1 MSSQSQLLS
10 MEFDSS
16 KTPAYMDPVEFSYM
30 DNGLDSYLQYPQS
43 PAFNVG
49 LGLPASASP
58 VAFNTLSLSGNIPDY
73 TYSSMGA
80 PSPGRPYTPPDGAS
94 ISPNTL
100 AYSLSAGEMSSD
112 NASGRVSRGS
122 GTQSPPATI
131 PYQATVPRSHRFN
144 PMAAPA
150 SSRPTLRHKR
160 RASRSNDE
168 SEDEDEE
175 FQPTAA
181 TGASNDSRRETIR
194 KQRIESEQRRR
205 DELRD
210 GYARLK
216 ETLPPSNQ
224 KSSKVS
230 LLERATGH
238 IRYLET
244 VKDQLEMRLKSA
256 EAEVHRLR
264 NVNEALMLGAASQ
277 RAQGAF

>member
-1 MSSQSQLLS
+1 
-10 MEFDSS
+10 MEFDGS
-16 KTPAYMDPVEFSYM
+16 KTPSYMDPVEFPYM
-30 DNGLDSYLQYPQS
+30 DGGLDSYLQYPQS
-43 PAFNVG
+43 PPAFTG
-49 LGLPASASP
+49 LGLPQTTSP
-58 VAFNTLSLSGNIPDY
+58 VAFNNLSLGGNMGDY
-73 TYSSMGA
+73 TYSPMAA
-80 PSPGRPYTPPDGAS
+80 PSPGRPYTPNEGAS
-94 ISPNTL
+94 ISPHTL
-100 AYSLSAGEMSSD
+100 TYSLSAGEMSSD
-112 NASGRVSRGS
+112 NTSGRASRGS
-122 GTQSPPATI
+122 GTHSPPNATV
-131 PYQATVPRSHRFN
+131 PYPATVPRSQRFN
-144 PMAAPA
+144 PIAAPA
-150 SSRPTLRHKR
+150 ASRPILRHKR

-175 FQPTAA
+175 FQPIAA
-181 TGASNDSRRETIR
+181 AGGSNDSSRRETIR

-216 ETLPPSNQ
+216 DTLPPSNQ

-244 VKDQLEMRLKSA
+244 VKEQLELRLKSA

-277 RAQGAF
+277 RQQGGF